1 MQYRRSSAA
10 HLCYDRCTC
19 AAATSMDIIYLHD
32 LTVDTV
38 IGLWDWERRIR
49 QTLIIDLQLGVDA
62 GAAGASDDIGH
73 TVDYKAVSDRVIA
86 YTAASEFKLIEA
98 LAENIARILLSE
110 FAVKWA
116 RVRINKQGVVRNVRD
131 VGIII
136 ERGQRN

>member
-1 MQYRRSSAA
+1 
-10 HLCYDRCTC
+10 
-19 AAATSMDIIYLHD
+19 MDYN
-32 LTVDTV
+32 
-38 IGLWDWERRIR
+38 
-49 QTLIIDLQLGVDA
+49 
-62 GAAGASDDIGH
+62 
-73 TVDYKAVSDRVIA
+73 AVSDRVIA